1 MMNNSTIEALKA
13 MRFSAMAAEFE
24 RQLDDPAA
32 YSHLGF
38 EERFAL
44 MVDAEWNRRQQNRL
58 ARCIREAHFAAPSAM
73 IEDIEYHEDRRLDK
87 RQILR
92 FATCKYIE
100 DGHHIIL
107 KGASGSGK
115 TFLAC
120 ALGNAACR
128 KYKSVRYIRLP
139 ELLEELS
146 LAQASGELKK
156 LIKSYRKYD
165 LLILDEWLIR
175 CLTPQESYNLLEIV
189 EMRSDQGA
197 TIFCT
202 QYNTE
207 EWYERINPNSD
218 DRSPISEAIIDRIVH
233 NVYEILID
241 GKVSM
246 RERHGL
252 RNLEAA
258 SGEAGD

>member
-24 RQLDDPAA
+24 RQLGDPAA
-32 YSHLGF
+32 YSMLGF

-58 ARCIREAHFAAPSAM
+58 ARCIREAHFAAPGAM

-87 RQILR
+87 TQILR

-120 ALGNAACR
+120 AFGNAACR

-175 CLTPQESYNLLEIV
+175 CL
-189 EMRSDQGA
+189 
-197 TIFCT
+197 
-202 QYNTE
+202 
-207 EWYERINPNSD
+207 
-218 DRSPISEAIIDRIVH
+218 
-233 NVYEILID
+233 
-241 GKVSM
+241 
-246 RERHGL
+246 
-252 RNLEAA
+252 RNLITYWRLLRCAATGGRPSSVPNTTRMNGTSALILTLTTEALFLRLLWTA
-258 SGEAGD
+258 SSTMPMRF

>member
-1 MMNNSTIEALKA
+1 
-13 MRFSAMAAEFE
+13 
-24 RQLDDPAA
+24 
-32 YSHLGF
+32 
-38 EERFAL
+38 

-58 ARCIREAHFAAPSAM
+58 ARCIREAHFADPAAM

-87 RQILR
+87 SQILR

-175 CLTPQESYNLLEIV
+175 CLTPQESYNLLDTV
-189 EMRSDQGA
+189 LQSW
-197 TIFCT
+197 F
-202 QYNTE
+202 
-207 EWYERINPNSD
+207 
-218 DRSPISEAIIDRIVH
+218 H
-233 NVYEILID
+233 NIKNAEQAKAEILALFSEEPGD
-241 GKVSM
+241 GYTWSEQDIWEQSRKIINRWNRM
-246 RERHGL
+246 
-252 RNLEAA
+252 
-258 SGEAGD
+258 